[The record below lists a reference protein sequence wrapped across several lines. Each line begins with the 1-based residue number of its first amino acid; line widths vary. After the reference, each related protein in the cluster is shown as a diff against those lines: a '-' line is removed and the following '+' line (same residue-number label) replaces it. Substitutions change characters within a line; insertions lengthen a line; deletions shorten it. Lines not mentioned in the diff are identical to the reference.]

1 MQLIMMAFI
10 THLFKNGWFERT
22 VRWFYLCSLLFVVGL
37 AQAQNT
43 TELSHLQVD
52 RLEDEILVSAQ
63 VKFDLPST
71 VEDALQKGVPLYF
84 VSEVEILRER
94 WYWYDKRVGSAER
107 HLRLAYQ
114 PLTRR
119 WRLTVTSG
127 APKGGSLGLSL
138 NQSFDTLSQAL
149 ATIKRVA
156 RWKVA
161 DATELDTSLKYRVE
175 YRFKLDL
182 GQLPLP
188 FQIGTLG
195 QTDWDVTVTLQAP
208 LPLDLPR

>member
-1 MQLIMMAFI
+1 MTAFI
-10 THLFKNGWFERT
+10 THLFKNGSFKRAI
-22 VRWFYLCSLLFVVGL
+22 RWFYLCSCLLVVGL
-37 AQAQNT
+37 AQAQNAA
-43 TELSHLQVD
+43 EISHLQVD
-52 RLEDEILVSAQ
+52 RSEDDILVSAQ
-63 VKFDLPST
+63 VQFDLPST

-84 VSEVEILRER
+84 VSQVEILRER

-119 WRLTVTSG
+119 WRLTVSSG
-127 APKGGSLGLSL
+127 AAKGGSLGLSL

-149 ATIKRVA
+149 ATIKRVS
-156 RWKVA
+156 RWKVLE
-161 DATELDTSLKYRVE
+161 ATELDASLKYRVE

-182 GQLPLP
+182 SQLPLP

-195 QTDWDVTVTLQAP
+195 QADWDVTVTLQAP
-208 LPLDLPR
+208 LSLDLPR

>member
-1 MQLIMMAFI
+1 MTASI
-10 THLFKNGWFERT
+10 THLFKNGWFERAI
-22 VRWFYLCSLLFVVGL
+22 RCLSLCSLLLVVSL

-43 TELSHLQVD
+43 AEISHLQVD
-52 RLEDEILVSAQ
+52 RADDDILVSAQ
-63 VKFDLPST
+63 VQFDLPST

-84 VSEVEILRER
+84 VSEAEILRER

-127 APKGGSLGLSL
+127 AAKGGSLGLSL

-149 ATIKRVA
+149 ATIKRVS
-156 RWKVA
+156 RWKVV
-161 DATELDTSLKYRVE
+161 DATELDASLKYRVE
-175 YRFKLDL
+175 YRFRLDL
-182 GQLPLP
+182 SQLPLP

-195 QTDWDVTVTLQAP
+195 QSDWDVTVTLQAP
-208 LPLDLPR
+208 LLLDLPR

>member
-1 MQLIMMAFI
+1 MMAFI
-10 THLFKNGWFERT
+10 THLFKNGWFDRAI
-22 VRWFYLCSLLFVVGL
+22 RWSYLCSLLFFAGL

-43 TELSHLQVD
+43 AEISRLQVD
-52 RLEDEILVSAQ
+52 RADDEILVSAQ
-63 VKFDLPST
+63 VQFDLPST

-114 PLTRR
+114 PLARR

-127 APKGGSLGLSL
+127 AAKGGSLGLSL
-138 NQSFDTLSQAL
+138 TQSFDTLSQAL
-149 ATIKRVA
+149 ATIKRVS

-161 DATELDTSLKYRVE
+161 DTAELDASLKYRVE

-195 QTDWDVTVTLQAP
+195 QADWDVAVTLQAP
-208 LPLDLPR
+208 LSLDLPR

>member
-1 MQLIMMAFI
+1 MPVIMTASI
-10 THLFKNGWFERT
+10 THLYKNGWFERAI
-22 VRWFYLCSLLFVVGL
+22 RWFSLCSLLWVVGL
-37 AQAQNT
+37 AQAQNAA
-43 TELSHLQVD
+43 EISHLQVD
-52 RLEDEILVSAQ
+52 RSDDDILVSAQ
-63 VKFDLPST
+63 VQFDLPST

-94 WYWYDKRVGSAER
+94 WYWYDKRVGLAER

-127 APKGGSLGLSL
+127 AAKGGSLGLSL

-149 ATIKRVA
+149 ATIKRVS
-156 RWKVA
+156 RWKVV
-161 DATELDTSLKYRVE
+161 DATELDASLKYRVE

-195 QTDWDVTVTLQAP
+195 QADWDVAVTLQAP
-208 LPLDLPR
+208 LLLDLPR